1 MTKTRNRRP
10 ALINTETASEKFN
23 ALYNALEDKAAG
35 LSATALSR
43 SCGTWRKI
51 NRYLNMPTTSIERQE
66 AEAVLSYLGITYKR
80 GLFNSRTFNLPD

>member
-23 ALYNALEDKAAG
+23 DLYFALDDNSVG
-35 LSATALSR
+35 LSATSLSR

-51 NRYLNMPTTSIERQE
+51 NRYLNMPTTSPERQE
-66 AEAVLSYLGITYKR
+66 AESVLSYLGITYKR